1 MGLHGAF
8 DLRQTL
14 CRVAVMQCI
23 SRGLSPDFYSSP
35 IMKKTLL
42 AVAALCALTSGAAMA
57 QQQDGKWQVRVRAV
71 HLDSANKDSTGL
83 DLSVNDKV
91 IPELDISYYFTPNFA
106 AELILTYPQK
116 HNVRAGDVKIGSLK
130 HLPPTLLAQYH
141 FTNFGAFKPYV
152 GAGINYTRF
161 SNVDILGG
169 AADVKRNSW
178 GGALQVGFDYALDK
192 NWSLNFDVK
201 KVYIDTNVSAGGV
214 NVGKFKVD
222 PLLVGVGVGYRF

>member
-1 MGLHGAF
+1 
-8 DLRQTL
+8 
-14 CRVAVMQCI
+14 MQCI
-23 SRGLSPDFYSSP
+23 SRGLSPDFDSSP

-71 HLDSANKDSTGL
+71 NVDLKSAGSNG
-83 DLSVNDKV
+83 LSVKDKT
-91 IPELDISYYFTPNFA
+91 IPEIDISYYFTPNFA

-116 HNVRAGDVKIGSLK
+116 HDVRLKGVGKIGTVK
-130 HLPPTLLAQYH
+130 ELPPTLLAQYH

-161 SNVDILGG
+161 SSVKLDVPG
-169 AADVKRNSW
+169 AKIKNSSW

-192 NWSLNFDVK
+192 NWSINFDVK
-201 KVYIDTNVSAGGV
+201 KVYMDTKETGLNL
-214 NVGKFKVD
+214 GKVKLD
-222 PLLVGVGVGYRF
+222 PVLVGVGVGYRF